1 MTQPAPAQQRRVSP
15 LSIAIGILAA
25 IVFALFSAAGIY
37 TDWLWF
43 RQLGYEVVFTTEIV
57 GQLFAFLAGFAVM
70 TVFVGLGL
78 MLAWRTRPIYLRMP
92 EESPFQAYQQLIEGL
107 RKLVMFGLPAAIGVL
122 GGLVVAREWQ
132 TAALFLNGGSFGFAD
147 PHFGLDAGFYVFDLP
162 FYSFLAAYL
171 SGAVLLAGLVN
182 GAVHLIYGG
191 IRVTG
196 RDVKVSKPARIQL
209 SLLIAIYLVIQ
220 GVSLWLDQYATT
232 VTSSELFTG
241 VNYTD
246 ANAVIPGLQILALI
260 SGAVAVAFLITAFIG
275 RWRISIIATALMV
288 VSSLV
293 LGGLY
298 PWIVQTFQVVPN
310 ERSLE
315 APYLQKNIDAT
326 RLAYQLEDVQ
336 VIEYDAKVVAEP
348 GALRN
353 DAKTTASI
361 RIIDPALVSD
371 AFRQLEQY
379 RQYYSF
385 PNRLHVGRYE
395 IDGQIQDTVIAVR
408 ELNQAGLG
416 ESQSW
421 YNSTIVYT
429 HGFGLAAAY
438 GNKRD
443 SDGKPLFFQSGIPS
457 VGALGEFEPRI
468 YFSPNAPLYSIVGAP
483 EGSEPL
489 EFDFPAGQDGQRETY
504 NTFSGEG
511 GPAIGDLFNRIA
523 YALKFQSEQILLSDA
538 INSDSQILYNRSPAQ
553 RIAEVAPYLTVDSE
567 IYPAV
572 IDGRIKW
579 VVDGYT
585 TSDRFPYSNLEAF
598 NIAILDSAS
607 ETFNR
612 QTGEINYIRNSVK
625 ATVDAYDG
633 KVELYQWDEQDPI
646 LQAWMKVFPN
656 TVLPK
661 SEMSAEL
668 MSHVRYPSDLFKM
681 QRSVLGRYHVTD
693 SGAFY
698 SQQDAWMTP
707 NDPVAGTGLGTLQPP
722 YYLTMQ
728 VPGSD
733 ESAFSIYSTF
743 IPQSTGETTRNVLT
757 GYLVAN
763 SNAGREAG
771 VVSEDYGKLT
781 LLNLPRETVVP
792 GPGQVQNNFNADS
805 NVSSLL
811 NILRQG
817 STRVLNGNLLTLPVG
832 GGLLYVQPVYIEST
846 GETSYPLLQKILV
859 AFGDQIAFEDTL
871 DEALDSLFGGD
882 SGAVTGDGETSGSTD
897 SGTGTDSESGTDS
910 GSEANSGNAE
920 LDAALQSARQA
931 LLDKEAALREGDWEA
946 FGEADARLAQAIQ
959 DALNALD

>member
-1 MTQPAPAQQRRVSP
+1 MTQPVAAGNRRVSP
-15 LSIAIGILAA
+15 LSIALGILGA
-25 IVFALFSAAGIY
+25 IVFVLFSAAGIY

-43 RQLGYEVVFTTEIV
+43 DNLGYEVVFITEIV
-57 GQLFAFLAGFAVM
+57 GQLVAFLLGFVVM
-70 TVFVGLGL
+70 AIVVSVGLT
-78 MLAWRTRPIYLRMP
+78 LAWRTRPVYLKMP
-92 EESPFQAYQQLIEGL
+92 DESPFAAYQQLLEGL
-107 RKLVMFGLPAAIGVL
+107 RKVVMFGTPAVLGLL
-122 GGLVVAREWQ
+122 GGLVTAREWQ
-132 TAALFLNGGSFGFAD
+132 TAALWLNGGDFGTTDA
-147 PHFGLDAGFYVFDLP
+147 HFGLDAGFFVFDLP
-162 FYSFLAAYL
+162 FYVFVTGYL
-171 SGAVLLAGLVN
+171 SGAILLAAIIN

-191 IRVTG
+191 IRFTG

-209 SLLIAIYLVIQ
+209 AILVSVYLAIQ
-220 GVSLWLDQYATT
+220 GVSLWLDQYSTA
-232 VTSSELFTG
+232 VTSGSLFTG

-260 SGAVAVAFLITAFIG
+260 SLAVAAAFLVTAFIG
-275 RWRISIIATALMV
+275 QWRLSIIATALMV

-310 ERSLE
+310 ERTLE
-315 APYLQKNIDAT
+315 APFLQRNIEAT
-326 RLAYQLEDVQ
+326 RTAYGLNNVEV
-336 VIEYDAKVVAEP
+336 VEYDATIVAEP

-361 RIIDPALVSD
+361 RILDPALVSD

-395 IDGQIQDTVIAVR
+395 IDGQVQDTVIAVR

-421 YNSTIVYT
+421 YNSTIVFT

-443 SDGKPLFFQSGIPS
+443 SDGKPVFLQSGIPT
-457 VGALGEFEPRI
+457 VGELGDFEPRV
-468 YFSPNAPLYSIVGAP
+468 YFGANSPVYSIVGAP
-483 EGSEPL
+483 AGAEPL
-489 EFDFPAGQDGQRETY
+489 EFDFPAGEDGMRETY
-504 NTFSGEG
+504 TTFSGNG
-511 GPAIGDLFNRIA
+511 GPSVGNIFNRIA

-538 INSDSQILYNRSPAQ
+538 INSESQILYNRTPAE
-553 RIAEVAPYLTVDSE
+553 RIAEVAPFLTVDSE

-572 IDGRIKW
+572 VDGRIKW
-579 VVDGYT
+579 IVDGYT
-585 TSDRFPYSNLEAF
+585 TTTNYPYSNLEAF
-598 NIAILDSAS
+598 NLSILDSSS

-612 QTGEINYIRNSVK
+612 QTGQINYIKNSVK

-633 KVELYQWDEQDPI
+633 KVDLYQWNEEDPI
-646 LQAWMKVFPN
+646 LQAWMKVFPD
-656 TVLPK
+656 TIQPK
-661 SEMSAEL
+661 SAISGEL
-668 MSHVRYPSDLFKM
+668 MSHIRYPSDLFKM
-681 QRSVLGRYHVTD
+681 QRSVLGRYHV
-693 SGAFY
+693 SEAGAFY

-707 NDPVAGTGLGTLQPP
+707 NDPVGGTGLGTLQPP

-728 VPGSD
+728 APGQT
-733 ESAFSIYSTF
+733 ESAFSLYSTF

-757 GYLVAN
+757 GYLIAN
-763 SNAGREAG
+763 ADAGRESG
-771 VVSEDYGKLT
+771 TVSDNYGKLT

-871 DEALDSLFGGD
+871 EQALDALFGGD
-882 SGAVTGDGETSGSTD
+882 SGAETGDATVVEPGD
-897 SGTGTDSESGTDS
+897 SSNAD
-910 GSEANSGNAE
+910 SGNAA
-920 LDAALQSARQA
+920 LDVALNAAAKA
-931 LLDKEAALREGDWEA
+931 LSDKEAALRAGDWDA
-946 FGEADARLAQAIQ
+946 FGEADERLARAIE
-959 DALNALD
+959 DALAALD

>member
-1 MTQPAPAQQRRVSP
+1 MTQPVAAGNRRVSP
-15 LSIAIGILAA
+15 LSIAFGILGA
-25 IVFALFSAAGIY
+25 IVFVLFSAAGIY

-43 RQLGYEVVFTTEIV
+43 DNLGYEVVFITEIV
-57 GQLFAFLAGFAVM
+57 GQLVAFLLGFVVM
-70 TVFVGLGL
+70 AIVVSVGLT
-78 MLAWRTRPIYLRMP
+78 LAWRTRPVYLKMP
-92 EESPFQAYQQLIEGL
+92 DESPFAAYQQLLEGL
-107 RKLVMFGLPAAIGVL
+107 RKVVMFGTPAVLGLL
-122 GGLVVAREWQ
+122 GGLVTAREWQ
-132 TAALFLNGGSFGFAD
+132 TAALWLNGGDFGTTDA
-147 PHFGLDAGFYVFDLP
+147 HFGLDAGFFVFDLP
-162 FYSFLAAYL
+162 FYVFVTGYL
-171 SGAVLLAGLVN
+171 SGAILLAAIIN

-191 IRVTG
+191 IRFTG

-209 SLLIAIYLVIQ
+209 AILVSVYLAIQ
-220 GVSLWLDQYATT
+220 GVSLWLDQYSTA
-232 VTSSELFTG
+232 VTSGSLFTG

-260 SGAVAVAFLITAFIG
+260 SLAVAAAFLVTAFIG
-275 RWRISIIATALMV
+275 QWRLSIIATALMV

-310 ERSLE
+310 ERTLE
-315 APYLQKNIDAT
+315 APFLQRNIEAT
-326 RLAYQLEDVQ
+326 RTAYGLNNVEV
-336 VIEYDAKVVAEP
+336 VEYDATIVAEP

-361 RIIDPALVSD
+361 RILDPALVSD

-395 IDGQIQDTVIAVR
+395 IDGQVQDTVIAVR

-421 YNSTIVYT
+421 YNSTIVFT

-443 SDGKPLFFQSGIPS
+443 SDGKPVFLQSGIPT
-457 VGALGEFEPRI
+457 VGELGDFEPRV
-468 YFSPNAPLYSIVGAP
+468 YFGANSPVYSIVGAP
-483 EGSEPL
+483 AGAEPL
-489 EFDFPAGQDGQRETY
+489 EFDFPAGEDGMRETY
-504 NTFSGEG
+504 TTFSGNG
-511 GPAIGDLFNRIA
+511 GPSVGNIFNRIA

-538 INSDSQILYNRSPAQ
+538 INSESQILYNRTPAE
-553 RIAEVAPYLTVDSE
+553 RIAEVAPFLTVDSE

-572 IDGRIKW
+572 VDGRIKW
-579 VVDGYT
+579 IVDGYT
-585 TSDRFPYSNLEAF
+585 TTTNYPYSNLEAF
-598 NIAILDSAS
+598 NLSILDSSS
-607 ETFNR
+607 ETFNS
-612 QTGEINYIRNSVK
+612 QTGQINYIKNSVK

-633 KVELYQWDEQDPI
+633 KVDLYQWNEEDPI
-646 LQAWMKVFPN
+646 LQAWMKVFPD
-656 TVLPK
+656 TIQPK
-661 SEMSAEL
+661 SAISGDL
-668 MSHVRYPSDLFKM
+668 MSHIRYPSDLFKM
-681 QRSVLGRYHVTD
+681 QRSVLGRYHV
-693 SGAFY
+693 SEAGAFY

-707 NDPVAGTGLGTLQPP
+707 NDPVGGTGLGTLQPP

-728 VPGSD
+728 APGQT
-733 ESAFSIYSTF
+733 ESAFSLYSTF

-757 GYLVAN
+757 GYLIAN
-763 SNAGREAG
+763 ADAGRESG
-771 VVSEDYGKLT
+771 TVSDNYGKLT

-871 DEALDSLFGGD
+871 EQALDALFGGD
-882 SGAVTGDGETSGSTD
+882 SGAETGDANVAEPGD
-897 SGTGTDSESGTDS
+897 SSNAD
-910 GSEANSGNAE
+910 SGNAA
-920 LDAALQSARQA
+920 LDVALNAAAKA
-931 LLDKEAALREGDWEA
+931 LSDKEAAFRAGDWEA
-946 FGEADARLAQAIQ
+946 FGEADDRLARAIE
-959 DALNALD
+959 DALAALD

>member
-1 MTQPAPAQQRRVSP
+1 MTQPVAAGNRRVSP
-15 LSIAIGILAA
+15 LSIALGILGA
-25 IVFALFSAAGIY
+25 IVFVLFSAAGIY

-43 RQLGYEVVFTTEIV
+43 DNLGYEVVFITEIV
-57 GQLFAFLAGFAVM
+57 GQLVAFLLGFVVM
-70 TVFVGLGL
+70 AIVVSVGLT
-78 MLAWRTRPIYLRMP
+78 LAWRTRPVYLKMP
-92 EESPFQAYQQLIEGL
+92 DESPFAAYQQLLEGL
-107 RKLVMFGLPAAIGVL
+107 RKVVMFGTPAVLGLL
-122 GGLVVAREWQ
+122 GGLVTAREWQ
-132 TAALFLNGGSFGFAD
+132 TAALWLNGGDFGTTDA
-147 PHFGLDAGFYVFDLP
+147 HFGLDAGFFVFDLP
-162 FYSFLAAYL
+162 FYVFVTGYL
-171 SGAVLLAGLVN
+171 SGAILLAAIIN

-191 IRVTG
+191 IRFTG

-209 SLLIAIYLVIQ
+209 AILVSVYLAIQ
-220 GVSLWLDQYATT
+220 GVSLWLDQYSTA
-232 VTSSELFTG
+232 VTSGSLFTG

-260 SGAVAVAFLITAFIG
+260 SLAVAAAFLVTAFIG
-275 RWRISIIATALMV
+275 QWRLSIIATALMV

-310 ERSLE
+310 ERTLE
-315 APYLQKNIDAT
+315 APFLQRNIEAT
-326 RLAYQLEDVQ
+326 RTAYGLNNVEV
-336 VIEYDAKVVAEP
+336 VEYDATIVAEP

-361 RIIDPALVSD
+361 RILDPALVSD

-395 IDGQIQDTVIAVR
+395 IDGQVQDTVIAVR

-421 YNSTIVYT
+421 YNSTIVFT

-443 SDGKPLFFQSGIPS
+443 SDGKPVFLQSGIPT
-457 VGALGEFEPRI
+457 VGELGDFEPRV
-468 YFSPNAPLYSIVGAP
+468 YFGANSPVYSIVGAP
-483 EGSEPL
+483 AGAEPL
-489 EFDFPAGQDGQRETY
+489 EFDFPAGEDGMRETY
-504 NTFSGEG
+504 TTFSGNG
-511 GPAIGDLFNRIA
+511 GPSVGNIFNRIA

-538 INSDSQILYNRSPAQ
+538 INSESQILYNRTPAE
-553 RIAEVAPYLTVDSE
+553 RIAEVAPFLTVDSE

-572 IDGRIKW
+572 VDGRIKW
-579 VVDGYT
+579 IVDGYT
-585 TSDRFPYSNLEAF
+585 TTTNYPYSNLEAF
-598 NIAILDSAS
+598 NLSILDSSS
-607 ETFNR
+607 ETFNS
-612 QTGEINYIRNSVK
+612 QTGQINYIKNSVK

-633 KVELYQWDEQDPI
+633 KVDLYQWNEEDPI
-646 LQAWMKVFPN
+646 LQAWMKVFPD
-656 TVLPK
+656 TIQPK
-661 SEMSAEL
+661 SAISGEL
-668 MSHVRYPSDLFKM
+668 MSHIRYPSDLFKM
-681 QRSVLGRYHVTD
+681 QRSVLGRYHV
-693 SGAFY
+693 SEAGAFY

-707 NDPVAGTGLGTLQPP
+707 NDPVGGTGLGTLQPP

-728 VPGSD
+728 APGQT
-733 ESAFSIYSTF
+733 ESAFSLYSTF

-757 GYLVAN
+757 GYLIAN
-763 SNAGREAG
+763 ADAGRESG
-771 VVSEDYGKLT
+771 TVSDNYGKLT

-871 DEALDSLFGGD
+871 EQALDALFGGD
-882 SGAVTGDGETSGSTD
+882 SGAETGDANVAEPGD
-897 SGTGTDSESGTDS
+897 SSNAD
-910 GSEANSGNAE
+910 SGNAA
-920 LDAALQSARQA
+920 LDVALNAAAKA
-931 LLDKEAALREGDWEA
+931 LSDKEAAFRAGDWEA
-946 FGEADARLAQAIQ
+946 FGEADDRLARAIE
-959 DALNALD
+959 DALAALD

>member
-1 MTQPAPAQQRRVSP
+1 VTQPVAAGNRRVSP
-15 LSIAIGILAA
+15 LSIALGILGA
-25 IVFALFSAAGIY
+25 IVFVLFSAAGIY

-43 RQLGYEVVFTTEIV
+43 DNLGYEVVFITEIV
-57 GQLFAFLAGFAVM
+57 GQLVAFLLGFVVM
-70 TVFVGLGL
+70 AIVVSVGLT
-78 MLAWRTRPIYLRMP
+78 LAWRTRPVYLKMP
-92 EESPFQAYQQLIEGL
+92 DESPFAAYQQLLEGL
-107 RKLVMFGLPAAIGVL
+107 RKVVMFGTPAVLGLL
-122 GGLVVAREWQ
+122 GGLVTAREWQ
-132 TAALFLNGGSFGFAD
+132 TAALWLNGGDFGTTDA
-147 PHFGLDAGFYVFDLP
+147 HFGLDAGFFVFDLP
-162 FYSFLAAYL
+162 FYVFVTGYL
-171 SGAVLLAGLVN
+171 SGAILLAAIIN

-191 IRVTG
+191 IRFTG

-209 SLLIAIYLVIQ
+209 AILVSVYLAIQ
-220 GVSLWLDQYATT
+220 GVSLWLDQYSTA
-232 VTSSELFTG
+232 VTSGSLFTG

-260 SGAVAVAFLITAFIG
+260 SLAVAAAFLVTAFIG
-275 RWRISIIATALMV
+275 QWRLSIIATALMV

-310 ERSLE
+310 ERTLE
-315 APYLQKNIDAT
+315 APFLQRNIEAT
-326 RLAYQLEDVQ
+326 RTAYGLNNVEV
-336 VIEYDAKVVAEP
+336 VEYDATIVAEP

-361 RIIDPALVSD
+361 RILDPALVSD

-395 IDGQIQDTVIAVR
+395 IDGQVQDTVIAVR

-421 YNSTIVYT
+421 YNSTIVFT

-443 SDGKPLFFQSGIPS
+443 SDGKPVFLQSGIPT
-457 VGALGEFEPRI
+457 VGELGDFEPRV
-468 YFSPNAPLYSIVGAP
+468 YFGANSPVYSIVGAP
-483 EGSEPL
+483 AGAEPL
-489 EFDFPAGQDGQRETY
+489 EFDFPAGEDGMRETY
-504 NTFSGEG
+504 TTFSGNG
-511 GPAIGDLFNRIA
+511 GPSVGNIFNRIA

-538 INSDSQILYNRSPAQ
+538 INSESQILYNRTPAE
-553 RIAEVAPYLTVDSE
+553 RIAEVAPFLTVDSE

-572 IDGRIKW
+572 VDGRIKW
-579 VVDGYT
+579 IVDGYT
-585 TSDRFPYSNLEAF
+585 TTTNYPYSNLEAF
-598 NIAILDSAS
+598 NLSILDSSS

-612 QTGEINYIRNSVK
+612 QTGQINYIKNSVK

-633 KVELYQWDEQDPI
+633 KVDLYQWNEEDPI
-646 LQAWMKVFPN
+646 LQAWMKVFPD
-656 TVLPK
+656 TIQPK
-661 SEMSAEL
+661 SAISGEL
-668 MSHVRYPSDLFKM
+668 MSHIRYPSDLFKM
-681 QRSVLGRYHVTD
+681 QRSVLGRYHV
-693 SGAFY
+693 SEAGAFY

-707 NDPVAGTGLGTLQPP
+707 NDPVGGTGLGTLQPP

-728 VPGSD
+728 APGQT
-733 ESAFSIYSTF
+733 ESAFSLYSTF

-757 GYLVAN
+757 GYLIAN
-763 SNAGREAG
+763 ADAGRESG
-771 VVSEDYGKLT
+771 TVSDNYGKLT

-871 DEALDSLFGGD
+871 EQALDALFGGD
-882 SGAVTGDGETSGSTD
+882 SGAETGDANVAEPGD
-897 SGTGTDSESGTDS
+897 SSNAD
-910 GSEANSGNAE
+910 SGNAA
-920 LDAALQSARQA
+920 LDVALNAAAKA
-931 LLDKEAALREGDWEA
+931 LSDKEAAFRAGDWEA
-946 FGEADARLAQAIQ
+946 FGEADDRLARAIE
-959 DALNALD
+959 DALAALD

>member
-15 LSIAIGILAA
+15 LSIAFGILTA
-25 IVFALFSAAGIY
+25 IVFVLFSAAGIY

-43 RQLGYEVVFTTEIV
+43 RQLGYEVVFTTEIL

-70 TVFVGLGL
+70 TIFVAVGL

-92 EESPFQAYQQLIEGL
+92 DESPFQAYQQLLEGL
-107 RKLVMFGLPAAIGVL
+107 RKLVMFGLPAAVGVL
-122 GGLVVAREWQ
+122 GGLVTAREWQ
-132 TAALFLNGGSFGFAD
+132 TAALYFSGSDFGIQD
-147 PHFGLDAGFYVFDLP
+147 PHFGLDAGFFVFDLP
-162 FYSFLAAYL
+162 FFVFVTGYI
-171 SGAVLLAGLVN
+171 SGAVLIAALIN
-182 GAVHLIYGG
+182 GGVHLIYGG

-196 RDVKVSKPARIQL
+196 RDVKVSKPARVQL
-209 SLLIAIYLVIQ
+209 AVLVAVYLLVQ
-220 GVSLWLDQYATT
+220 GVSLWLDQYATA
-232 VTSSELFTG
+232 VSSSALFTG

-260 SGAVAVAFLITAFIG
+260 SIAVALAFLVTAFIG
-275 RWRISIIATALMV
+275 QWRISIIATALMV

-315 APYLQKNIDAT
+315 APYLQNNIDST
-326 RLAYQLEDVQ
+326 RLAYGLDGVE
-336 VIEYDAKVVAEP
+336 VIEYDATVVAEP

-395 IDGQIQDTVIAVR
+395 IDGEVQDTVIAVR

-416 ESQSW
+416 DSQSW

-457 VGALGEFEPRI
+457 VGSLGEFEPRI
-468 YFSPNAPLYSIVGAP
+468 YFSPGAPLYSIVGAP
-483 EGSEPL
+483 DSAEPL
-489 EFDFPAGQDGQRETY
+489 EFDFPAGEDGQRETY
-504 NTFSGEG
+504 NTFSGDG
-511 GPAIGDLFNRIA
+511 GPAVGDIFNRIA

-538 INSDSQILYNRSPAQ
+538 INAESQILYNRSPAE

-585 TSDRFPYSNLEAF
+585 TTNNFPYANQEAF
-598 NIAILDSAS
+598 NLAILDSAS

-612 QTGEINYIRNSVK
+612 QTGQINYIRNSVK

-633 KVELYQWDEQDPI
+633 KVDLYQWDEEDPI
-646 LQAWMKVFPN
+646 LQAWMKIFPN
-656 TVLPK
+656 TVQPK
-661 SEMSAEL
+661 SAMSGEL

-693 SGAFY
+693 AGSFY

-728 VPGSD
+728 APGFD
-733 ESAFSIYSTF
+733 QSAFSIYSTF

-763 SNAGREAG
+763 ADAGREAG
-771 VVSEDYGKLT
+771 NVSDDYGKLT

-871 DEALDSLFGGD
+871 DQALDALFGGD
-882 SGAVTGDGETSGSTD
+882 SGAVTGDGTVTDPGTGADTGSGSPAD
-897 SGTGTDSESGTDS
+897 
-910 GSEANSGNAE
+910 SGNAA
-920 LDAALQSARQA
+920 LDTALENARQA
-931 LLDKEAALREGDWEA
+931 LLDKESALRAGDWEA
-946 FGEADARLAQAIQ
+946 FGEADARLADAIQ

>member
-1 MTQPAPAQQRRVSP
+1 MTQPVAAGNRRVSP
-15 LSIAIGILAA
+15 LSIALGILGA
-25 IVFALFSAAGIY
+25 IVFVLFSAAGIY

-43 RQLGYEVVFTTEIV
+43 DNLGYEVVFITEIV
-57 GQLFAFLAGFAVM
+57 GQLVAFLLGFVVM
-70 TVFVGLGL
+70 AIVVSVGLT
-78 MLAWRTRPIYLRMP
+78 LAWRTRPVYLKMP
-92 EESPFQAYQQLIEGL
+92 DESPFAAYQQLLEGL
-107 RKLVMFGLPAAIGVL
+107 RKVVMFGTPAVLGLL
-122 GGLVVAREWQ
+122 GGLVTAREWQ
-132 TAALFLNGGSFGFAD
+132 TAALWLNGGEFGTTDA
-147 PHFGLDAGFYVFDLP
+147 HFGLDAGFFVFDLP
-162 FYSFLAAYL
+162 FYVFVTGYL
-171 SGAVLLAGLVN
+171 SGATLLAALIN

-191 IRVTG
+191 IRFTG
-196 RDVKVSKPARIQL
+196 REVKVSKPARIQL
-209 SLLIAIYLVIQ
+209 AILVSVYLAIQ
-220 GVSLWLDQYATT
+220 GVSLWLDQYSTA
-232 VTSSELFTG
+232 VTAGSLFTG

-260 SGAVAVAFLITAFIG
+260 SLAVAAAFLITAFIG
-275 RWRISIIATALMV
+275 QWRLSIIATALMV

-310 ERSLE
+310 ERTLE
-315 APYLQKNIDAT
+315 APFLQRNIEAT
-326 RLAYQLEDVQ
+326 RTAYGLNNVEV
-336 VIEYDAKVVAEP
+336 VEYDATIVAEP

-361 RIIDPALVSD
+361 RILDPALVSD

-395 IDGQIQDTVIAVR
+395 IDGQVQDTVIAVR

-421 YNSTIVYT
+421 YNSTIVFT

-443 SDGKPLFFQSGIPS
+443 SDGKPVFLQSGIPT
-457 VGALGEFEPRI
+457 VGELGEFEPRV
-468 YFSPNAPLYSIVGAP
+468 YFGANSPLYSIVGAP
-483 EGSEPL
+483 AGAEPL
-489 EFDFPAGQDGQRETY
+489 EFDFPAGEDGMRETY
-504 NTFSGEG
+504 TTFSGDG
-511 GPAIGDLFNRIA
+511 GPSVGNIFNRIA

-538 INSDSQILYNRSPAQ
+538 INSESQILYNRTPAE
-553 RIAEVAPYLTVDSE
+553 RIAEVAPFLTVDSE

-572 IDGRIKW
+572 VDGRIKW
-579 VVDGYT
+579 IVDGYT
-585 TSDRFPYSNLEAF
+585 TTTNYPYSNLEAF
-598 NIAILDSAS
+598 NLSILDSSS

-612 QTGEINYIRNSVK
+612 QTGQINYIKNSVK

-633 KVELYQWDEQDPI
+633 KVELYQWNEEDPI
-646 LQAWMKVFPN
+646 LQAWMKVFPD
-656 TVLPK
+656 TIQPK
-661 SEMSAEL
+661 SAISGEL
-668 MSHVRYPSDLFKM
+668 MSHIRYPSDLFKM
-681 QRSVLGRYHVTD
+681 QRSVLGRYHVTEA
-693 SGAFY
+693 GAFY

-707 NDPVAGTGLGTLQPP
+707 NDPVGGTGLGTLQPP

-728 VPGSD
+728 APGQT
-733 ESAFSIYSTF
+733 ESAFSLYSTF

-757 GYLVAN
+757 GYLIAN
-763 SNAGREAG
+763 ADAGRESG
-771 VVSEDYGKLT
+771 IVSENYGKLT

-871 DEALDSLFGGD
+871 EQALDALFGGD
-882 SGAVTGDGETSGSTD
+882 SGAETGDANVVEPGD
-897 SGTGTDSESGTDS
+897 SSNAD
-910 GSEANSGNAE
+910 SGNAA
-920 LDAALQSARQA
+920 LDVALNAAAKA
-931 LLDKEAALREGDWEA
+931 LSDKEAALRAGDWEA
-946 FGEADARLAQAIQ
+946 FGEADDRLARAIE
-959 DALNALD
+959 DALAALD

>member
-1 MTQPAPAQQRRVSP
+1 MTQPVAAGNRRVSP
-15 LSIAIGILAA
+15 LSIALGILGA
-25 IVFALFSAAGIY
+25 IIFVLFSAAGVY

-43 RQLGYEVVFTTEIV
+43 ENLGYEVVFTTEIV
-57 GQLFAFLAGFAVM
+57 GQLIAFLVGFTLMAIV
-70 TVFVGLGL
+70 VSIGLT
-78 MLAWRTRPIYLRMP
+78 LAWRTRPIYLKMP
-92 EESPFQAYQQLIEGL
+92 DESPFAAYQQLLEGL
-107 RKLVMFGLPAAIGVL
+107 RKVVMFGTPAVL
-122 GGLVVAREWQ
+122 GLFGGLVTSREWQ
-132 TAALFLNGGSFGFAD
+132 TAALWLNGGDFGTTDA
-147 PHFGLDAGFYVFDLP
+147 HFGLDAGFFVFDLP
-162 FYSFLAAYL
+162 FYVFATGYVSGAILLAAL
-171 SGAVLLAGLVN
+171 IN

-191 IRVTG
+191 IRFTG
-196 RDVKVSKPARIQL
+196 RDVKVSKPARVQL
-209 SLLIAIYLVIQ
+209 AILVSLYLAVQ
-220 GVSLWLDQYATT
+220 GASLWLDQYSTA
-232 VTSSELFTG
+232 VTSGSLFTG

-260 SGAVAVAFLITAFIG
+260 SLAVAAAFLITAFIG
-275 RWRISIIATALMV
+275 QWRLSIIATALMV

-310 ERSLE
+310 ERTLE
-315 APYLQKNIDAT
+315 APFLQRNIEAT
-326 RLAYQLEDVQ
+326 RTAYGLNNVEV
-336 VIEYDAKVVAEP
+336 VEYDATIVAEP

-361 RIIDPALVSD
+361 RILDPALVSD

-395 IDGQIQDTVIAVR
+395 IDGEVQDTVIAVR

-421 YNSTIVYT
+421 YNSTIVFT
-429 HGFGLAAAY
+429 HGFGIAAAY

-443 SDGKPLFFQSGIPS
+443 SEGKPVFLQSGIPS
-457 VGALGEFEPRI
+457 VGELGEFEPRV
-468 YFSPNAPLYSIVGAP
+468 YFGANSPLYSIVGATA
-483 EGSEPL
+483 GAEPL
-489 EFDFPAGQDGQRETY
+489 EFDFPAGEDGMRETY
-504 NTFSGEG
+504 TTFAGDG
-511 GPAIGDLFNRIA
+511 GPSVGNIFNRFA

-538 INSDSQILYNRSPAQ
+538 INSESQILYNRAPAE
-553 RIAEVAPYLTVDSE
+553 RIAEVAPFLTVDSE

-572 IDGRIKW
+572 VDGRIKW
-579 VVDGYT
+579 IVDGYT
-585 TSDRFPYSNLEAF
+585 TTSNYPYSNLEAF
-598 NIAILDSAS
+598 NLAILDSAS

-612 QTGEINYIRNSVK
+612 ETGEINYIKNSVK

-633 KVELYQWDEQDPI
+633 KVELYQWNEEDPI
-646 LQAWMKVFPN
+646 LQAWMKVFPD
-656 TVLPK
+656 VIQPK
-661 SEMSAEL
+661 SAISGEL
-668 MSHVRYPSDLFKM
+668 MSHIRYPSDLFKM
-681 QRSVLGRYHVTD
+681 QRSVLGRYHV
-693 SGAFY
+693 SEAGAFY

-707 NDPVAGTGLGTLQPP
+707 NDPVGGTGLGTLQPP

-728 VPGSD
+728 APGQT

-757 GYLVAN
+757 GYLIAN
-763 SNAGREAG
+763 ADAGRDSG
-771 VVSEDYGKLT
+771 VVADNYGQLT
-781 LLNLPRETVVP
+781 LLNLPRETIVP

-871 DEALDSLFGGD
+871 EQALDALFGGD
-882 SGAVTGDGETSGSTD
+882 SGAETGDAAVAEPGDSSNAD
-897 SGTGTDSESGTDS
+897 SGNVALDV
-910 GSEANSGNAE
+910 ALNA
-920 LDAALQSARQA
+920 AAKA
-931 LLDKEAALREGDWEA
+931 LADKEAALRAGDWDA
-946 FGEADARLAQAIQ
+946 FGEADERLAIAIE
-959 DALNALD
+959 DALAALD